1 MGTKNNHL
9 YEIIQMSFENLL
21 LHPKV
26 LKALQKSGYETP
38 TEIQAKAIP
47 KAMKG
52 IDIRA
57 SAQTGTG
64 KTAAF
69 LLPTL
74 SRLADSPEK
83 PGRAPRA
90 LILTPTRELAMQVAG
105 QAEKYSCF
113 LPNMK
118 SVCVVGGVPYAVQ
131 VRKLNKPYDILIAT
145 PGRLIDFLN
154 QGKIKLSKIEVLVLD
169 EADRMLDMGFE
180 KPVREIASACA
191 KPRQTLLFSATL
203 QGEVM
208 KLSDAFMTN
217 PMEIVV
223 HAEKEK
229 HENIEQKLY
238 YVDHIGHKNS
248 ILEHILRGEDVGDA
262 IVFTAT
268 KRHADQL
275 AGELR
280 DKDFRVAALHG
291 DMSQNKR
298 TRTIKQ
304 IKEGRVNIVV
314 ATDVAARGLDV
325 QSITHVINFDLPQA
339 PEDYVHRIG
348 RTGRAGRTGTALTFA
363 ANKDGAMMKRIEKYT
378 GHKIDIVEIEGLE
391 PRTKQLSLEERPR
404 RGRGPG
410 RSQGFGGGRPGSS
423 NQPKR
428 FKHTK
433 KRFEKRDERR
443 DDRREGQRS
452 FQDGPRRD
460 SEGAPR
466 KPAQGSKGPF
476 RSESREFSKRSDGPS
491 KGPKGKFGGE
501 KRHFRPGPKERN
513 RRKEKA

>member
-1 MGTKNNHL
+1 
-9 YEIIQMSFENLL
+9 MSFENLL

-47 KAMKG
+47 KAMQG
-52 IDIRA
+52 FDIRA

-74 SRLADSPEK
+74 SRLAASPEK
-83 PGRAPRA
+83 PGRGPRA

-113 LPNMK
+113 LGHMK
-118 SVCVVGGVPYAVQ
+118 SVCVVGGVPYALQ

-154 QGKIKLSKIEVLVLD
+154 QGKIKLSQIEVLVLD

-180 KPVREIASACA
+180 EPVREIASACSKA
-191 KPRQTLLFSATL
+191 RQTLLFSATL

-208 KLSDAFMTN
+208 RLSEEFMTK

-238 YVDHIGHKNS
+238 YVDHMGHKNML
-248 ILEHILRGEDVGDA
+248 LEHILREEDIGDA

-304 IKEGRVNIVV
+304 IKEGKINIVV

-348 RTGRAGRTGTALTFA
+348 RTGRAGRMGTAFTFA
-363 ANKDGAMMKRIEKYT
+363 ASKDGAMMKRIEKYT
-378 GHKIDIVEIEGLE
+378 GHKIDIFEIEGLE
-391 PRTKQLSLEERPR
+391 PRTKQLSMEERPR
-404 RGRGPG
+404 RGRGPSRG
-410 RSQGFGGGRPGSS
+410 QRSSFGGGRPGSS
-423 NQPKR
+423 SQPKR

-443 DDRREGQRS
+443 EERREGQRS

-460 SEGAPR
+460 SEAAPR
-466 KPAQGSKGPF
+466 KYSQSSAKSPF
-476 RSESREFSKRSDGPS
+476 RSESKEFSPKRRDDKS

-501 KRHFRPGPKERN
+501 KRHFRPGPKVRN
-513 RRKEKA
+513 RQKEKTQSER